1 MCDVALKY
9 HKKEVLNL
17 IDLKKYLRNAFVIAL
32 AGISVS
38 ASMYS
43 LQGSAEDSGSATKSL
58 TSEEID
64 KIIEDLKVST
74 NIDNVIE
81 KLDEI
86 INRAELSGNSALKE
100 YAESTKQAYE
110 LQQQLDTLTSN
121 IEAMKKKNSEIDTLD
136 GELKKVLSVS
146 TILEDLQG
154 ALSDEALMVLQSLD
168 EEGIKALQ
176 ETVAEIEN
184 LVDLNDINS
193 LTLGQRSLL
202 DLLMLNEAL
211 NQELFNEERTKVAKE
226 ALEVAVTV
234 LKSEQKAKYTNE
246 QYSELS
252 SGSQD
257 FSKTGKKA
265 AAVLPEQVVFFDGA
279 FNLTQAPVMYDGHIL
294 LAIDDLYQYIDAKVE
309 YMYNNANMVIQSPGV
324 TLELTAGKNVAYVND
339 APKNIPAPVL
349 SINDKTYISGE
360 FFAETYGISY
370 RFVSD
375 PGILIMYKNL
385 NQLSNPSIPNQVN
398 RD

>member
-1 MCDVALKY
+1 MI
-9 HKKEVLNL
+9 N
-17 IDLKKYLRNAFVIAL
+17 LKKYLRSAFILAF
-32 AGISVS
+32 AGISIS
-38 ASMYS
+38 ASIYS
-43 LQGSAEDSGSATKSL
+43 LSGSAEDSGSAEKNL

-74 NIDNVIE
+74 NIDNVID

-86 INRAELSGNSALKE
+86 INRAELSGNDALKE
-100 YAESTKQAYE
+100 YAQSTKDAYQ
-110 LQQQLDTLTSN
+110 LQQQLDTLNSM
-121 IEAMKKKNSEIDTLD
+121 IEAMKKKNGDINSLD
-136 GELKKVLSVS
+136 AELKKVLSVS

-168 EEGIKALQ
+168 EEKIKGLQ
-176 ETVAEIEN
+176 TTVSEIEN
-184 LVDLNDINS
+184 LVDLNDVGS
-193 LTLGQRSLL
+193 LSLGQRSLL
-202 DLLMLNEAL
+202 DLLMLNEAI
-211 NQELFNEERTKVAKE
+211 NQEMFSEERLKVAKE
-226 ALEVAVTV
+226 ALQVAVTI
-234 LKSEQKAKYTNE
+234 LKSEQKTKYTDE
-246 QYSELS
+246 QYSNLS

-257 FSKTGKKA
+257 FAKRGKKA
-265 AAVLPEQVVFFDGA
+265 AETLPEQVVFFGGA
-279 FNLTQAPVMYDGHIL
+279 FNLTQAPIMYDGHIL

-339 APKNIPAPVL
+339 EPKNIAVPVL
-349 SINDKTYISGE
+349 SLNDKTYISGE

-370 RFVSD
+370 RFISD

-385 NQLSNPSIPNQVN
+385 NQLSNPAIPNQVN